1 MTDLQRGIGG
11 RPLGNGVFQGLVAIL
26 DRYMSPI
33 STRAILDT
41 VLRNEGLD
49 PNTLQSKD
57 IDTVLQNGVF
67 GGIRMFCDPEKLPE
81 VMVALAEFAD

>member
-1 MTDLQRGIGG
+1 MRRIAGT
-11 RPLGNGVFQGLVAIL
+11 PPGNVVFQGLVAIL

-49 PNTLQSKD
+49 PDTLQAKD
-57 IDTVLQNGVF
+57 METIFQNGVF
-67 GGIRMFCDPEKLPE
+67 GGIRMFCDPKKLPE
-81 VMVALAEFAD
+81 VMLELAEFAE